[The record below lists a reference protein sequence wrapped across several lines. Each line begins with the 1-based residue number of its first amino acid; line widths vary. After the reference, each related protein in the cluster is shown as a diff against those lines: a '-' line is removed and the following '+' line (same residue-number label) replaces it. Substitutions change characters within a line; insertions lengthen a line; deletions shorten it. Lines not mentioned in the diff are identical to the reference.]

1 MKRLSDRAIADSV
14 LLALLVAFAIP
25 TLADSCRTDTDCT
38 TGHLCQCARHFD
50 ELNARCDELGGQC
63 GLPVSEGQRAL
74 RTRASEQATTTRAR
88 MFGDS
93 AESLGS
99 ESPSKF

>member
-1 MKRLSDRAIADSV
+1 MNGFRTDFLALSV
-14 LLALLVAFAIP
+14 LFIAFATP
-25 TLADSCRTDTDCT
+25 TFADACRTDLDCT

-63 GLPVSEGQRAL
+63 GLPVSDSQREL
-74 RTRASEQATTTRAR
+74 RTKASEQATATRAR
-88 MFGDS
+88 MFGES
-93 AESLGS
+93 AETLHS